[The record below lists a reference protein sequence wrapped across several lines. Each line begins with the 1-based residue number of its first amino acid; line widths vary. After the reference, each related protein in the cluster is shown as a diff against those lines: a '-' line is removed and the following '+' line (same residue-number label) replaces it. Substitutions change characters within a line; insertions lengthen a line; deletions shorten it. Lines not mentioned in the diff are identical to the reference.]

1 MATRDELKILIPAE
15 DVETSAGIV
24 TLRPFKFKDF
34 PKALGLVSKYLDAFM
49 GADGAYAIAQIL
61 LADSGEE
68 ALGDVGQL
76 ISLCS
81 GKEPDWLDELTWD
94 EVVRILVVVIQQNI
108 DFFYRIGGSLGEV
121 IKKRQAENQTD
132 GAKISAA

>member
-1 MATRDELKILIPAE
+1 MARDDLKILIPAE
-15 DVETSAGIV
+15 DVETSAGTV

-68 ALGDVGQL
+68 ALGDVGKL
-76 ISLCS
+76 ISLCC
-81 GKEPDWLDELTWD
+81 GKEHEFLDELTWD
-94 EVVRILVVVIQQNI
+94 EVVQILVVIIQQNI
-108 DFFYRIGGSLGEV
+108 DFFFRIGGSLGES
-121 IKKRQAENQTD
+121 IRKRQAESQTA
-132 GAKISAA
+132 GEKTSVA